1 MKKLVLIP
9 VLLMFVFFISNAEE
23 QKKHL
28 EVGLDEQL
36 GTTIPLD
43 AVFNDEN
50 GNQIQLSSIV
60 NQPTLFMLV
69 YYRCPGICNPLM
81 NEVSTEI
88 QKIDLK
94 PGKDYKLVC
103 VSFDET
109 EDYQVARDKKKNY
122 LKGVNIALPDSAWRF
137 LTGDYK
143 NIHKLTDAFG
153 FWYKKQEDGQF
164 IHPGA
169 IMFVSPEGKITR
181 YLLGTDFLP
190 ADIKM
195 ALLESSKGTISP
207 TISKLISICF
217 NYDPNGRKY
226 VLDVTRVAGI
236 STILTAAIVI
246 TFLVRRPKRKK
257 TNDKIDN

>member
-1 MKKLVLIP
+1 MKKLLLIP
-9 VLLMFVFFISNAEE
+9 LLMLFVQFVSNADE

-36 GTTIPLD
+36 GKTIPLD

-50 GNQIQLSSIV
+50 GNQITLSSIV

-69 YYRCPGICNPLM
+69 YYRCPGICNPIM
-81 NEVSTEI
+81 NEVAAEI

-94 PGKDYKLVC
+94 PGVDYKLVC

-109 EDYQVARDKKKNY
+109 EDYQIARDKKQNY
-122 LKGVNIALPDSAWRF
+122 LKGINIEFPDSAWRF
-137 LTGDYK
+137 LTGDYT

-164 IHPGA
+164 IHPGS
-169 IMFVSPEGKITR
+169 IMFVSGNGKITR
-181 YLLGTDFLP
+181 YLLGTEYLP

-195 ALLESSKGTISP
+195 ALLESSKGTTNP

-217 NYDPNGRKY
+217 NYDPEGRKY
-226 VLDVTRVAGI
+226 VLSVTRVAGI

-246 TFLVRRPKRKK
+246 TFLVRRPKKK
-257 TNDKIDN
+257 NSNDNLNV

>member
-1 MKKLVLIP
+1 MKKLLI
-9 VLLMFVFFISNAEE
+9 LSAFLMFVFVVSNAEE

-36 GTTIPLD
+36 GQTIPLD

-50 GNQIQLSSIV
+50 GNQITLSSIV

-69 YYRCPGICNPLM
+69 YYRCPGICNPIM

-94 PGKDYKLVC
+94 PGTDYKIVC
-103 VSFDET
+103 VSFDEN
-109 EDYQVARDKKKNY
+109 EDYQVARDKKVNY
-122 LKGVNIALPDSAWRF
+122 LKGINTEFPDTAWRF

-153 FWYKKQEDGQF
+153 FWYKRQEDGQF
-164 IHPGA
+164 IHPGS

-181 YLLGTDFLP
+181 YLLGTDYLP

-195 ALLESSKGTISP
+195 ALLESSKGTTSP

-217 NYDPNGRKY
+217 NYDPEGRKY

-246 TFLVRRPKRKK
+246 TFLVRRPKKK
-257 TNDKIDN
+257 NSNDNLNV